1 MIEVAINSNKDTHR
15 IHQSKKFALL
25 LACASIVM
33 LFAAFTS
40 AYVVRKAA
48 GNWLEF
54 KLPSLFIFSTVVL
67 LISSLTAHLGY
78 KAFLQQRAS
87 AFKWFTVLSFSLGIG
102 FVVLQYLGWM
112 RLMELGI
119 PLDGNPSGSFIYVI
133 SGTHAAHVLGG
144 LAAWFLTL
152 RIAFLPFK
160 FTEKRKLHLELVN
173 IYWHFVDALWVY
185 LIIFFILQ

>member
-1 MIEVAINSNKDTHR
+1 MMEVALRRSASTQR
-15 IHQSKKFALL
+15 LYQSKKFALL

-54 KLPSLFIFSTVVL
+54 KLPSVFILSTVVL
-67 LISSLTAHLGY
+67 LLSSVTAHIGY
-78 KAFLQQRAS
+78 KAFLQQKAV
-87 AFKWFTVLSFSLGIG
+87 AFRWLTLMSFLLGIG
-102 FVVLQYLGWM
+102 FVVLQYIGWQ
-112 RLMELGI
+112 RLMALGV
-119 PLDGNPSGSFIYVI
+119 PLDGNPSGSFVYVI

-144 LAAWFLTL
+144 LAAWFLSL
-152 RIAFLPFK
+152 RIAFQPFK